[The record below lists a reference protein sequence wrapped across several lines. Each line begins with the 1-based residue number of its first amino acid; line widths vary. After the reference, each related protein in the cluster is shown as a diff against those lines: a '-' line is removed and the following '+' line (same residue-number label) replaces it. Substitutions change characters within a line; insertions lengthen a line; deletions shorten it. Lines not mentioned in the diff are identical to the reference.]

1 MSAIPVLLPE
11 ELRAVEA
18 RAAAGGESLMR
29 KAGRAVAEAA
39 RAMAADTGDAILVVA
54 GPGNNGGDAWIA
66 ANHLAEGFHRVVVL
80 DAAGTAPKA
89 AEAREARAAFESRG
103 GTVVREWPAALNPA
117 LVVDGLL
124 GVGLARDVDPAFH
137 AIIERMGGAGAPVL
151 SIDVPSGLDS
161 RTGRVRGIAVRA
173 ARTLTFVA
181 EKPGLRTRGGPDHCG
196 RIECDDLGQGAEA
209 ARVAKGSL
217 LTPASVRPW
226 LAPRR
231 RDSHKG
237 DFGTL
242 AVVGGNRGMVGAAI
256 LAGRAALL
264 AGAGRVYVALLGA
277 DAPAVDLRQPELML
291 RTLDDALAADVIVA
305 GPGAGRSPSST
316 SPSVFERTTLPALL
330 ARPVPLVLDADALN
344 AIAFDPALQR
354 AVGERT
360 SPTILTPHP
369 AEAGRLLAET
379 TAQVQDD
386 RLAAALALAMR
397 FRAHVVVK
405 GAGSVCAF
413 PDGRWAVN
421 ATGNPGLAAAGSG
434 DVLAGIIGAMLC
446 QGLEPDRALAYAVCA
461 HGAAAD
467 ACVARG
473 DGPLGLTASEV
484 AREARGVIN
493 RWTAVAEAGEGDR

>member
-1 MSAIPVLLPE
+1 MSAIPVLLAE

-18 RAAAGGESLMR
+18 RAAAAGGSLME

-39 RAMAADTGDAILVVA
+39 RAMAADTGEAILVVA
-54 GPGNNGGDAWIA
+54 GPGNNGGDAWVA
-66 ANHLAEGFHRVVVL
+66 AAQLVAGFHRVVVL
-80 DAAGTAPKA
+80 DAAGTPPKA
-89 AEAREARAAFESRG
+89 PEARAARAAFESG
-103 GTVVREWPAALNPA
+103 GGSVAREWPAGLRPA

-137 AIIERMGGAGAPVL
+137 AIIERMAGARAPIL
-151 SIDVPSGLDS
+151 AIDIPSGLDS

-173 ARTLTFVA
+173 DRTLTFIA
-181 EKPGLRTRGGPDHCG
+181 EKPGLRTRDGPDHCG
-196 RIECDDLGQGAEA
+196 RIECDDLGVGEDA
-209 ARVAKGSL
+209 AREAKGAL
-217 LTPASVRPW
+217 LTPATVRGW

-231 RDSHKG
+231 RASHKG

-242 AVVGGNRGMVGAAI
+242 AVVGGTRGMVGAAI
-256 LAGRAALL
+256 LAGRAGLL

-277 DAPAVDLRQPELML
+277 DAPAVDLAQPELML
-291 RTLDDALAADVIVA
+291 RSLDDALGADVIVA

-354 AVGERT
+354 AVAERKP
-360 SPTILTPHP
+360 PTILTPHP
-369 AEAGRLLAET
+369 AEAGRLLGES

-386 RLAAALALAMR
+386 RLAAALALAKR
-397 FRAHVVVK
+397 FGAHVVLK
-405 GAGSVCAF
+405 GAGSICAF
-413 PDGRWAVN
+413 PGGRWAVN

-446 QGLEPDRALAYAVCA
+446 QGLAPDRALAYAVCA

-467 ACVARG
+467 ACVERG
-473 DGPLGLTASEV
+473 DGPVGLTASEV
-484 AREARGVIN
+484 ARAARGVIN
-493 RWTAVAEAGEGDR
+493 RWTAPAAGGEAR